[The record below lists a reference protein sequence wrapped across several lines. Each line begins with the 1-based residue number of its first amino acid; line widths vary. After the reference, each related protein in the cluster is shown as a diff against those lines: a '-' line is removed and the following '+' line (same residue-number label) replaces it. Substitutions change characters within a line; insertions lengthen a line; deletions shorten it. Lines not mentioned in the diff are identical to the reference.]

1 MKEKLFLL
9 SIIAMMLSGCQSD
22 LHKEIDK
29 ASTLAAEQCVLLSLH
44 LGEGQMPRTFQGDT
58 LVQSN
63 LKAWTSG
70 FFPGT
75 CWYAYML
82 TDDETIKTIAV
93 EQTEK
98 LIRPLEYL
106 TDHDAGFQVM
116 CSLGHAYKNTGEE
129 RYRQG
134 IKEAAEFLADRYSA
148 KTGVIKSWDH
158 KHFEYPVI
166 IDNMMNL
173 ELLTYAS
180 REFGVP
186 QWMDIA
192 VSHAD
197 VTMRN
202 HFRED
207 GSSYHLVNYDPDTG
221 EVVQKVTVQGYSD
234 DSAWS
239 RGQSWG
245 LYGYTMM
252 YDQTGYERYLNHA
265 EKIASYLMVRLKKRP
280 IPAWDFD
287 AGHESIEQTDAS
299 AAAVM
304 ASAFIKLSTLTKDE
318 KKAKCYLAQAEAIIY
333 NLLQPE
339 FLAQRG
345 EIGGFI
351 LKHSTGFYMKNREV
365 DVPLTYADYY
375 FLEALYNYKSL
386 SK

>member
-1 MKEKLFLL
+1 MKVRLFLL
-9 SIIAMMLSGCQSD
+9 SAIAIIYSGCQSN
-22 LHKEIDK
+22 LCQKIDVV
-29 ASTLAAEQCVLLSLH
+29 SSLAAEQCVILSSNLD
-44 LGEGQMPRTFQGDT
+44 ENKMPRTFQCDT

-82 TDDETIKTIAV
+82 IKDDALKAIAI

-98 LIRPLEYL
+98 MVQPTQYL

-129 RYRQG
+129 KYRLG
-134 IKEAAEFLADRYSA
+134 IKEAAEFLAGRYSA

-180 REFGVP
+180 REFGVQ
-186 QWMDIA
+186 QWIDMAI
-192 VSHAD
+192 SHAD

-207 GSSYHLVNYDPDTG
+207 GSSYHLVNYDPETG

-252 YDQTGYERYLNHA
+252 YDETGYERYLNHA
-265 EKIASYLMVRLKKRP
+265 EKIASYLLMRLKDRP
-280 IPAWDFD
+280 VPAWDFD
-287 AGHESIEQTDAS
+287 ADHESIAQTDAS

-304 ASAFIKLSTLTKDE
+304 ASAFIRLSTLTKD
-318 KKAKCYLAQAEAIIY
+318 KNKAKCYLSQAEAIMCA
-333 NLLQPE
+333 LMQPE
-339 FLAQRG
+339 FLASSG
-345 EIGGFI
+345 EVGGFI
-351 LKHSTGFYMKNREV
+351 LKRSTGFYKNNREV
-365 DVPLTYADYY
+365 NVPLTYADYY

-386 SK
+386 SR

>member
-1 MKEKLFLL
+1 MKERIILL
-9 SIIAMMLSGCQSD
+9 SVIAMMLSGCQSNLRQD
-22 LHKEIDK
+22 IDK
-29 ASTLAAEQCVLLSLH
+29 VAALAAEQCVLLSSE
-44 LGEGQMPRTFQGDT
+44 LGERQMPRTFQGDT

-82 TDDETIKTIAV
+82 TKDESLKDIAV
-93 EQTEK
+93 KQTEK
-98 LIRPLEYL
+98 LICPMEYL

-129 RYRQG
+129 RYHQG
-134 IKEAAEFLADRYSA
+134 IKEAAEFLSGRYSA
-148 KTGVIKSWDH
+148 TTGVIKSWDH
-158 KHFEYPVI
+158 KHFKYPVI

-180 REFGVP
+180 REFGVS

-192 VSHAD
+192 ISHAD

-207 GSSYHLVNYDPDTG
+207 GSSYHLVNYDPQTG

-252 YDQTGYERYLNHA
+252 YDETGYERYLNHA
-265 EKIASYLMVRLKKRP
+265 EKIASYLLIRLKDRP

-287 AGHESIEQTDAS
+287 ADQESIEQTDAS

-304 ASAFIKLSTLTKDE
+304 ASAFIRLSTLTKDE
-318 KKAKCYLAQAEAIIY
+318 NKSECYLSQAEAIMRA
-333 NLLQPE
+333 LMKPG
-339 FLAQRG
+339 FLACSG
-345 EIGGFI
+345 ENGGFL
-351 LKHSTGFYMKNREV
+351 LKRSTGFYRNNREV
-365 DVPLTYADYY
+365 NVPLTYADYY
-375 FLEALYNYKSL
+375 FLEALYSYKSI
-386 SK
+386 SR